1 MENVSTTSEIFQSHR
16 IAVMQNFVVAMR
28 TATITEYLLCMTI
41 VAMISR
47 KRSDFVKWNKIS
59 DGLPPIGYPV
69 IVTIKDNLRF
79 GLNELRYPVYYERS
93 RNNNSFHWS
102 WRFGDMEYELIPD
115 VSEVIAWAKIP
126 EPYEENLCDE

>member
-16 IAVMQNFVVAMR
+16 IAVMQNFVVVTR
-28 TATITEYLLCMTI
+28 TATITEYRLCMTI
-41 VAMISR
+41 VAMILR
-47 KRSDFVKWNKIS
+47 KRSDCVKWNKIS

-126 EPYEENLCDE
+126 EPYEENLFDE

>member
-1 MENVSTTSEIFQSHR
+1 MENVSTTSEIFQSHK
-16 IAVMQNFVVAMR
+16 IVDMQSFVVVTKIAR
-28 TATITEYLLCMTI
+28 ITEYRLCMTI
-41 VAMISR
+41 VATILK
-47 KRSDFVKWNKIS
+47 KRSNCMKWNKIS

>member
-1 MENVSTTSEIFQSHR
+1 
-16 IAVMQNFVVAMR
+16 
-28 TATITEYLLCMTI
+28 MTI
-41 VAMISR
+41 VATILK
-47 KRSDFVKWNKIS
+47 KRSDCVKWNKIS

-69 IVTIKDNLRF
+69 IVTIKNNLRF

>member
-16 IAVMQNFVVAMR
+16 IADMQSFVVVTKIAR
-28 TATITEYLLCMTI
+28 ITEYRLCMTI
-41 VAMISR
+41 VATILK
-47 KRSDFVKWNKIS
+47 KRSNCMKWNKIS

>member
-1 MENVSTTSEIFQSHR
+1 M
-16 IAVMQNFVVAMR
+16 
-28 TATITEYLLCMTI
+28 
-41 VAMISR
+41 
-47 KRSDFVKWNKIS
+47 KWNKIS

-69 IVTIKDNLRF
+69 IVTIKNNLRF

-102 WRFGDMEYELIPD
+102 WRFGDMEHELIPD

-126 EPYEENLCDE
+126 EPYEESE

>member
-1 MENVSTTSEIFQSHR
+1 MDWI
-16 IAVMQNFVVAMR
+16 
-28 TATITEYLLCMTI
+28 
-41 VAMISR
+41 
-47 KRSDFVKWNKIS
+47 KIS
-59 DGLPPIGYPV
+59 DALPPIGYPV

-102 WRFGDMEYELIPD
+102 WRHGDMEYELIPD

-126 EPYEENLCDE
+126 EPYDENLCDEQ

>member
-1 MENVSTTSEIFQSHR
+1 MKYAENASTTKEIFQSHR
-16 IAVMQNFVVAMR
+16 IADMLNFVAV
-28 TATITEYLLCMTI
+28 TKTVTITEYQRSMTI
-41 VAMISR
+41 VAMILR
-47 KRSDFVKWNKIS
+47 KRSDCVKWNKIS

-126 EPYEENLCDE
+126 APYEESE

>member
-16 IAVMQNFVVAMR
+16 IADMQSFVVVTR
-28 TATITEYLLCMTI
+28 IATITEYRLCMTI
-41 VAMISR
+41 VATILK
-47 KRSDFVKWNKIS
+47 KRSNCMKWNKIS